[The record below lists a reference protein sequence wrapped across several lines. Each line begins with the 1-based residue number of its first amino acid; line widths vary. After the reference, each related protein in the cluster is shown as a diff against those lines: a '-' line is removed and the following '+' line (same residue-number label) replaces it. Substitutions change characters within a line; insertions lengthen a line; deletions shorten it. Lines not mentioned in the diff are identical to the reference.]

1 MLAYLLV
8 AVSLV
13 VKSTQLREL
22 SGHDSSAVVK
32 PQDVNSLNHLTMMIV
47 VVSIVAVPF
56 EV

>member
-8 AVSLV
+8 AVGLV

-22 SGHDSSAVVK
+22 YGHDSSAVVK